1 MKRLILTLTF
11 SLIYARVLFSAE
23 KVTFKSED
31 GVDVV
36 ADLYIIHPD
45 TVPFIILFHQAGWSR
60 GEYLEIAP
68 QLNNL
73 GYNCMAVDQRSGK
86 GVNNVENETFVSAR
100 KLMKETKYSDAL
112 PDIAAAVKHAK
123 TYLAKGKLI
132 IWGSSYSSSLV
143 LKFTGDNPDII
154 DGVLAFSPGEYF
166 KSMGKPADW
175 IASSAAGITCPS
187 FITSSRSEKNS
198 WWNINAAIATETK
211 TYFLPESMGNHGSR
225 ALWSKFP
232 DHRAYWDAVIPFLK
246 QF

>member
-11 SLIYARVLFSAE
+11 SLIFAPLLFSAE
-23 KVTFKSED
+23 RVTFKSED

-68 QLNNL
+68 TLNQM

-86 GVNNVENETFVSAR
+86 AVNNVENETFVNAI

-112 PDIAAAVKHAK
+112 PDIAAAVDHAK
-123 TYLAKGKLI
+123 KHLAKGKLL

-143 LKFTGDNPDII
+143 LKFAGDNADLV

-175 IASSAAGITCPS
+175 IATSAANIQCPS

-198 WWNINAAIATETK
+198 WWKINEAIQTETK
-211 TYFLPESMGNHGSR
+211 SYFLPETMGNHGSR
-225 ALWSKFP
+225 ALWTKFP
-232 DHRAYWDAVIPFLK
+232 DHRAYWNAVTDFLS
-246 QF
+246 QY